1 MDDPIRKVIQAG
13 IVGVCFSNPATT
25 AKLSGLEL
33 RQGVDTHRAFEI
45 DGSALVY
52 NREHVKALTFAGL
65 KDALLA
71 IAEKTL

>member
-1 MDDPIRKVIQAG
+1 MDDPVRNVIRAG
-13 IVGVCFSNPATT
+13 IVGVCFSHPAVG

-33 RQGVDTHRAFEI
+33 RQGVDTYRAFEI

-65 KDALLA
+65 RDALLA
-71 IAEKTL
+71 IAENMS